1 MERQKYKLEWI
12 SYSLWINLW
21 SILFSSILSF
31 SQCSAIR
38 FLKLPKLILKNDLK
52 RFGVDSEIQRN
63 GTNSRNGSN
72 PLYDFYRMSHYCWKP
87 HYLQKALM
95 VWKQLDATLIETH
108 LWCGGPLAHEV
119 RSVVSSSG
127 PTGHCSCWRTSQ
139 SEGHPLLP
147 TTATSNVSCPANCR
161 QQRTFSQNL
170 WHQTLPCSHCIG
182 SFHLNLR
189 ISTIQLFLRSD
200 ILLHFISRSVSSSYF
215 VASFKTAH
223 YPHNKYLTWR
233 TFLTA
238 KLVSKRS

>member
-1 MERQKYKLEWI
+1 
-12 SYSLWINLW
+12 
-21 SILFSSILSF
+21 
-31 SQCSAIR
+31 
-38 FLKLPKLILKNDLK
+38 
-52 RFGVDSEIQRN
+52 
-63 GTNSRNGSN
+63 
-72 PLYDFYRMSHYCWKP
+72 MSHYCWKP

-127 PTGHCSCWRTSQ
+127 PTGHCSCWWTSQ

-215 VASFKTAH
+215 VASFKRAH
-223 YPHNKYLTWR
+223 YLHNKYLTLENFFLDILELLGTNFQLKSFDTFR
-233 TFLTA
+233 TL
-238 KLVSKRS
+238 